1 MRGKRREWEG
11 GGGNEREREGLRGNE
26 GSSLQA
32 DRQDKIQYHKEKL
45 RNPKVKQRST
55 AGKKMP
61 EDARDFTCGYSGDH
75 LPSKRNQI
83 PRSSRKKGVFN
94 NRELSLKQKRKRVSK
109 S

>member
-45 RNPKVKQRST
+45 RNPKVKQRSP
-55 AGKKMP
+55 AGKKLP
-61 EDARDFTCGYSGDH
+61 EDAREFYLRIQRGSSAIQKK
-75 LPSKRNQI
+75 PNSKI
-83 PRSSRKKGVFN
+83 
-94 NRELSLKQKRKRVSK
+94 KQKEGSFQ
-109 S
+109 

>member
-55 AGKKMP
+55 AGKKCPKMREILLVDTAGIICHP
-61 EDARDFTCGYSGDH
+61 KETKFQDQAER
-75 LPSKRNQI
+75 
-83 PRSSRKKGVFN
+83 
-94 NRELSLKQKRKRVSK
+94 RELSIIEN
-109 S
+109 